1 MARMREAIQKNRRTL
16 ISVVLILVAFSSG
29 LVVGTTHPALLALA
43 QSANPGD
50 SKLFQ
55 PFWEAWNLL
64 HENYVD
70 PLDDSKLLASAL
82 TGMMNAPGDRFTNY
96 FDPTFYKSTTDEM
109 AGQFSGIGATV
120 KKDDKTGGL
129 LIVSTLDGSP
139 ARAAGLQ
146 TGDLIL
152 TVDGQDITAMAEQDI
167 IGKVHGAAGTVVN
180 LGIVRAG
187 STAPITI
194 PITRQTIALPD
205 VTTALYKD
213 YAGKS
218 DIGYISLSEFG
229 DHASADFAA
238 GLKKLNADHLKGL
251 IFDLRG
257 NPGGYLTAAID
268 IASDFMPTGTVLIER
283 GRDNSENTYKVTGKS
298 IAPHVPMVVLV
309 DGGSASAAELVS
321 GALQDNGRAE
331 LIGVRT
337 FGKGSVQII
346 QPLSNGGA
354 AHITIARWFT
364 PKGRTIERIG
374 LTPDLIMGYDPVA
387 QPNGPDWQLQEAIL
401 VLRGEL

>member
-1 MARMREAIQKNRRTL
+1 MKETIRKHSRAL
-16 ISVVLILVAFSSG
+16 ISIVFILVAFSSG
-29 LVVGTTHPALLALA
+29 LVVGTTHPALLAQA
-43 QSANPGD
+43 QGANPGD
-50 SKLFQ
+50 SALFK

-70 PLDDSKLLASAL
+70 PLDDRKLLAGAL
-82 TGMMNAPGDRFTNY
+82 TGLMNAPGDRFTNY

-139 ARAAGLQ
+139 ARTAGLQ
-146 TGDLIL
+146 PGDLIVS
-152 TVDGQDITAMAEQDI
+152 VDGQDITSLAEDVI
-167 IGKVHGAAGTVVN
+167 IGKVHGVSGTVVK
-180 LGIVRAG
+180 LGVVRAG
-187 STAPITI
+187 TTSAPITI

-213 YAGKS
+213 YVGQY
-218 DIGYISLSEFG
+218 DIGYISLAEFG
-229 DHASADFAA
+229 DHASTDFAA

-268 IASDFMPTGTVLIER
+268 IASDFMPTGAVLIER
-283 GRDNSENTYKVTGKS
+283 GRDNSENTYRVTGKS
-298 IAPHVPMVVLV
+298 IAPNVPLVVLV
-309 DGGSASAAELVS
+309 DGGSASTAELVS
-321 GALQDNGRAE
+321 GALQDNGRAR
-331 LIGVRT
+331 LIGVQT

-364 PKGRTIERIG
+364 PKGRTIERVG
-374 LTPDLIMGYDPVA
+374 LAPDEIVGYDPVA
-387 QPNGPDWQLQEAIL
+387 
-401 VLRGEL
+401 

>member
-1 MARMREAIQKNRRTL
+1 MKETIRKHSRAL
-16 ISVVLILVAFSSG
+16 ISIVFVLVAFSSG
-29 LVVGTTHPALLALA
+29 LVVGTTHPALLAQA
-43 QSANPGD
+43 QGANPGD
-50 SKLFQ
+50 SVLFK

-70 PLDDSKLLASAL
+70 PLDDSKLLEGVL
-82 TGMMNAPGDRFTNY
+82 TGLMNAPGDRFTNY

-139 ARAAGLQ
+139 ARTAGLQ
-146 TGDLIL
+146 PGDLIVA
-152 TVDGQDITAMAEQDI
+152 VDGQDITALAEDAI
-167 IGKVHGAAGTVVN
+167 IGKVHGPSGTVVK
-180 LGIVRAG
+180 LGVVRIG
-187 STAPITI
+187 TNTPITI

-213 YAGKS
+213 YAGQY

-238 GLKKLNADHLKGL
+238 GLKKLNAGHLKGL
-251 IFDLRG
+251 IFDLRS

-283 GRDNSENTYKVTGKS
+283 GRDNSENTYRVTGKA
-298 IAPHVPMVVLV
+298 IAPDVPLVVLV

-321 GALQDNGRAE
+321 GALQDNGRAR

-364 PKGRTIERIG
+364 PKGRTIERVG
-374 LTPDLIMGYDPVA
+374 LTPDVIIGYDPTA
-387 QPNGPDWQLQEAIL
+387 QPNSPDPQLQEAIL
-401 VLRGEL
+401 MLRGEM